1 MYFIYFQNNT
11 TLIILSTFS
20 MPNHKAK
27 PANKLKYKHYGQDD
41 MIKLL
46 EAVRS

>member
-11 TLIILSTFS
+11 TLIFLSTFS
-20 MPNHKAK
+20 MLNHKAK
-27 PANKLKYKHYGQDD
+27 PPNKLKYKHYGQDD
-41 MIKLL
+41 MIKVL

>member
-27 PANKLKYKHYGQDD
+27 PANKLKYKYYGQDD
-41 MIKLL
+41 MIKVL